1 MDRLC
6 STESE
11 VFTFVKATPK
21 LQIPLF
27 SPIVFSVR
35 QIEKDGLTA
44 QSSADVLD
52 EDGCY
57 VFKMAAIIPRV
68 G

>member
-11 VFTFVKATPK
+11 VVTFVKATPK
-21 LQIPLF
+21 LQIPFF
-27 SPIVFSVR
+27 SPIVFAVR

-44 QSSADVLD
+44 PS
-52 EDGCY
+52 
-57 VFKMAAIIPRV
+57 
-68 G
+68 